1 MSAPTDRLSDCLR
14 DCLRPDAPPF
24 ALLYRPERHSDGGA
38 KVELLTGDLVGA
50 KTLLVLPSTPGAC
63 AAGDSDGDG
72 ARHDLLAV
80 IPFRQIAERG
90 FAVADDGA
98 ELVALRVRHA
108 EAIDRDAVIAAL
120 PAADI
125 RLDEVGFDVSDEDYS
140 KCVRLVQDQEIGR
153 GEGSN
158 FVVPRT
164 YVACVQDYSRVKAA
178 ALFRNLLTSETGAY
192 WTFLVHLGEDTFVGA
207 SPERQVSVD
216 DGVAV
221 MNPISGTHV
230 FGPAGP
236 DRQAVAAFL
245 DDRKETEELAMVLE
259 EELKMMA
266 EVCDGGGRALGPF
279 LKPMGH
285 LAHTEYLIEGAT
297 TLPTREVLRRTLF
310 SPAVT
315 GSPLASAF
323 RVIARRE
330 KQGRG
335 YYGGVVA
342 LFGADKAGRPTLDS
356 SILIR
361 TARIT
366 RAGVLSLTVGSTVV
380 RHSDPDAEAAETV
393 GKAAGLLAALRSG
406 ARRGAAGHAEA
417 VVELGTD
424 PAIRRSLA
432 RRNDGLATFWLAGAA
447 RPAPSPT
454 GLRATI
460 IDAEDSFTAMLAH
473 QLRALGLSATVSRFD
488 EPLDLDA
495 ADLVV
500 LGPGPGDPRRD
511 DDPKML
517 RLAGLA
523 ERLLAA
529 GKPLLG
535 LCLGHQVVALRLGLP
550 VRPLPRPRQGSQ
562 RRIEVFGETVRVGFY
577 NSFAAYRDL
586 DTFQAR
592 DRLIGFSAGDAL
604 APISKPA
611 AQREAEVAIS
621 GDPATGE
628 VYALRRPG
636 LWTCQF
642 HPESVLSPDGLRVL
656 DQALAGVH
664 AGYRRLVDRGGV
676 GAS

>member
-1 MSAPTDRLSDCLR
+1 MSSLQEY
-14 DCLRPDAPPF
+14 LRPDAPPF
-24 ALLYRPERHSDGGA
+24 ALLYRPERDGGA
-38 KVELLTGDLVGA
+38 RVELLAGDLVTA
-50 KTLLVLPSTPGAC
+50 KTLLGLPMTPGVRATP
-63 AAGDSDGDG
+63 GG
-72 ARHDLLAV
+72 ARHDLLAM
-80 IPFRQIAERG
+80 IPFRQITERG

-108 EAIDRDAVIAAL
+108 EAIDREAAIAAL
-120 PAADI
+120 PMADI
-125 RLDEVGFDVSDEDYS
+125 QLDEVGFDVSDEDYS
-140 KCVRLVQDQEIGR
+140 KCVQLIQDQEIGR

-164 YVACVQDYSRVKAA
+164 YVACVRDYSPMKAA

-216 DGVAV
+216 GGVAV

-230 FGPAGP
+230 FGPGGP
-236 DRQAVAAFL
+236 DKRALAAFL

-266 EVCDGGGRALGPF
+266 GVCDGGGRALGPF

-297 TLPTREVLRRTLF
+297 SLPTREVLRRTLF

-315 GSPLASAF
+315 GSPLESAF

-342 LFGADKAGRPTLDS
+342 LFGEDEAGQPALDS

-380 RHSDPDAEAAETV
+380 RHSDPDGEAAETV

-406 ARRGAAGHAEA
+406 AKRATSHAATAA
-417 VVELGTD
+417 ELGTD
-424 PAIRRSLA
+424 PAIGQSLR
-432 RRNDGLATFWLAGAA
+432 RRNDGLATFWLAGAT
-447 RPAPSPT
+447 RPAPAPS

-473 QLRALGLSATVSRFD
+473 QLRALGLAVRVNRFD
-488 EPLDLDA
+488 EPLELDA

-523 ERLLAA
+523 ERLLAD
-529 GKPLLG
+529 GKPLLA

-550 VRPLPRPRQGSQ
+550 VRALPRSRQGLQ
-562 RRIEVFGETVRVGFY
+562 RRIEVFGEAVRVGFY
-577 NSFAAYRDL
+577 NSFAAFSETDEM
-586 DTFQAR
+586 AGR
-592 DRLIGFSAGDAL
+592 DRLVGFTADRTPGFAASEGSKRAASGAVV
-604 APISKPA
+604 IS
-611 AQREAEVAIS
+611 R
-621 GDPATGE
+621 DPATGE

-642 HPESVLSPDGLRVL
+642 HPESVLSPDGLRIL
-656 DQALAGVH
+656 DSALACVH
-664 AGYRRLVDRGGV
+664 PAYRRAFDEAVLP
-676 GAS
+676 S

>member
-1 MSAPTDRLSDCLR
+1 MSSLKDY
-14 DCLRPDAPPF
+14 LRPDAPPF
-24 ALLYRPERHSDGGA
+24 ALLYRPERHGGSGQG
-38 KVELLTGDLVGA
+38 KVELLAGDLVTA
-50 KTLLVLPSTPGAC
+50 KTLLGLPMAPGVCATPG
-63 AAGDSDGDG
+63 GP
-72 ARHDLLAV
+72 RHDLLAM

-108 EAIDRDAVIAAL
+108 EAIDRQAAIAAL
-120 PAADI
+120 PTADI
-125 RLDEVGFDVSDEDYS
+125 QLDEVGFDVSDEDYS
-140 KCVRLVQDQEIGR
+140 KCVQLIQDQEIGR

-164 YVACVQDYSRVKAA
+164 YVACVRDYSPLKAA

-192 WTFLVHLGEDTFVGA
+192 WTFLVHLGENTFVGA

-216 DGVAV
+216 GGLAV

-230 FGPAGP
+230 FGPGGP
-236 DRQAVAAFL
+236 DKRALAAFL

-266 EVCDGGGRALGPF
+266 DVCDGGGRALGPF

-297 TLPTREVLRRTLF
+297 SLPTREVLRRTLF

-315 GSPLASAF
+315 GSPLESAF

-342 LFGADKAGRPTLDS
+342 LFGADEAGEPTLDS

-380 RHSDPDAEAAETV
+380 RHSDPDREAAETV
-393 GKAAGLLAALRSG
+393 GKAAGLLTALRSG
-406 ARRGAAGHAEA
+406 AKRATGHAA
-417 VVELGTD
+417 TAADLGADLADD
-424 PAIRRSLA
+424 PAIRQSLL
-432 RRNDGLATFWLAGAA
+432 RRNAGLATFWLAGAT
-447 RPAPSPT
+447 RPAPAPT

-473 QLRALGLSATVSRFD
+473 QLRALGLAVGVHRFD

-523 ERLLAA
+523 ERLLAD
-529 GKPLLG
+529 GKPLLA

-550 VRPLPRPRQGSQ
+550 VRALPRSRQGLQ
-562 RRIEVFGETVRVGFY
+562 RRIEVFGDTVRVGFY
-577 NSFAAYRDL
+577 NSFAAFSERDEMAVATANRPQEPL
-586 DTFQAR
+586 T
-592 DRLIGFSAGDAL
+592 
-604 APISKPA
+604 IS
-611 AQREAEVAIS
+611 R
-621 GDPATGE
+621 DPATGE

-642 HPESVLSPDGLRVL
+642 HPESVLSPDGLGIL
-656 DQALAGVH
+656 DSALACVH
-664 AGYRRLVDRGGV
+664 PGYRRVFDEGGV
-676 GAS
+676 RPS